1 MCHTSSG
8 NRGPGQPLPGSSVD
22 IAVRRDAWQTAGMN
36 DKVFKIL
43 GTLAVLLAGV
53 AAKKAT
59 DVGWKAVMASDVPD
73 KPEESE
79 QPMLEIILFGA
90 LSGAI
95 MALAKGLAGR
105 QVNSYMAKST
115 GHDMSDA

>member
-1 MCHTSSG
+1 
-8 NRGPGQPLPGSSVD
+8 
-22 IAVRRDAWQTAGMN
+22 MN

-43 GTLAVLLAGV
+43 GTLAVILAGV

-79 QPMLEIILFGA
+79 QPLLEIILFGA
-90 LSGAI
+90 VSGAI

-115 GHDMSDA
+115 GNDMSDV

>member
-1 MCHTSSG
+1 
-8 NRGPGQPLPGSSVD
+8 
-22 IAVRRDAWQTAGMN
+22 MN
-36 DKVFKIL
+36 EKVFKIL
-43 GTLAVLLAGV
+43 GTLAVILAGV

-59 DVGWKAVMASDVPD
+59 DVGWKAVMASDAPD

-90 LSGAI
+90 VSGAI

-105 QVNSYMAKST
+105 RVNSYMAQST
-115 GHDMSDA
+115 GSELADA